1 MSSDLMAA
9 PVEYPAPVVS
19 ARKSPKVLVVDADR
33 HSVDY
38 LRFFLEEAGFVTTHS
53 PPGSEALQAASR
65 TQPRVV
71 IAEILSPEMDG
82 FSLCRR
88 LKGGKEARDVRV
100 ILMSP
105 LEARELAQE
114 AGADAFLKKPVPEA
128 ALVRTVRSL
137 IDGPHLAGGRSGSR
151 NGAGW
156 NV

>member
-1 MSSDLMAA
+1 
-9 PVEYPAPVVS
+9 
-19 ARKSPKVLVVDADR
+19 
-33 HSVDY
+33 
-38 LRFFLEEAGFVTTHS
+38 
-53 PPGSEALQAASR
+53 
-65 TQPRVV
+65 VV
-71 IAEILSPEMDG
+71 IAEILSLEMDG

-88 LKGGKEARDVRV
+88 LKGRSESRDVRV

-105 LEARELAQE
+105 LEAEELAQE

-137 IDGPHLAGGRSGSR
+137 IDGPHLAGGRSATR